1 MQNWLHAWWQGVYNR
16 HSLLHSR
23 GVPDQEVNK
32 RHLLTAPPRPEVC
45 RTYNFGEF
53 GSSEGQFFRQFLQ
66 PIVLA
71 NESVPWGQTDLSYL
85 EPGRCVQDSGVL
97 LP

>member
-1 MQNWLHAWWQGVYNR
+1 MLNERLTELR
-16 HSLLHSR
+16 TC
-23 GVPDQEVNK
+23 
-32 RHLLTAPPRPEVC
+32 LLTICTGRPEVC

-71 NESVPWGQTDLSYL
+71 NESVPWGQMDLSYL
-85 EPGRCVQDSGVL
+85 EPGR
-97 LP
+97 